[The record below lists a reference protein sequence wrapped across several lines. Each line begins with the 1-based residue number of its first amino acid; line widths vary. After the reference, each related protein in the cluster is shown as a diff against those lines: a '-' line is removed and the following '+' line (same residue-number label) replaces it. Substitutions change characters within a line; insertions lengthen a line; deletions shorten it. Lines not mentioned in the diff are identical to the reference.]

1 MDSRRDDSREAENR
15 FSRVMLLVMYKWKFI
30 LGADCDWAL
39 IRSKHLCILEASQ
52 PRTILM
58 LSLDFAVE
66 AVGDK
71 EDENNM
77 FRFDNDVFLLI
88 SFEKRFLN

>member
-1 MDSRRDDSREAENR
+1 
-15 FSRVMLLVMYKWKFI
+15 
-30 LGADCDWAL
+30 
-39 IRSKHLCILEASQ
+39 
-52 PRTILM
+52 M